1 MGHDERMFIRR
12 RPGERYQP
20 GPAFTILRHTGL
32 QRSVMVWG
40 VISYESL
47 EAELVPY
54 TQQLPGHIF
63 QQNDARPH
71 VAQPVIESL
80 NRIEHVWDMIG
91 RLLIHYAH
99 PAANQDH
106 LWERIERA

>member
-12 RPGERYQP
+12 RPGERYESRSWL
-20 GPAFTILRHTGL
+20 LRTRSTL
-32 QRSVMVWG
+32 IAQRYIADVV
-40 VISYESL
+40 

-80 NRIEHVWDMIG
+80 NRHTIIALVCWFA
-91 RLLIHYAH
+91 R
-99 PAANQDH
+99 
-106 LWERIERA
+106 

>member
-40 VISYESL
+40 VISYESRSWL
-47 EAELVPY
+47 LRTRSTLIAQRYIADVVEAELVPY

-80 NRIEHVWDMIG
+80 NRHTIIALVCWFA
-91 RLLIHYAH
+91 R
-99 PAANQDH
+99 
-106 LWERIERA
+106 